1 VDARPLLEH
10 LEASAGEAGEEAVLA
25 GLAFVAAQD
34 VHLPGDE
41 LGAARRRAM
50 LLLASGGDPHRALEP
65 DGRAVRA
72 LADDLDEPRPRAEL
86 AASLERL
93 SEEAQGLAQV
103 TRALDRL
110 RADPELAWRWLALAF
125 LAEEISDE
133 GEA

>member
-10 LEASAGEAGEEAVLA
+10 LEASADEAGEEAVLA
-25 GLAFVAAQD
+25 GLAFVAAQGI
-34 VHLPGDE
+34 HLPGDE

-93 SEEAQGLAQV
+93 SGEAQGLAQV